1 MPAQWLS
8 NSSAMSERVG
18 AALTKVLNALS
29 QPGNVRRLRQLLL
42 ALLAVWLVLA
52 LSRLL
57 WALVPVAEP
66 AAGKP
71 VQIINPVSSGSA
83 RVTADPVDINRMV
96 EWHLFG
102 KVGAGAVAV
111 PPPEVVASAASSREG
126 IEKGARETRLQL
138 KLRGIVASTE
148 DGMGF
153 AIIENRNEQAVYAVD
168 DKLPV
173 PGKVKLAKVMP
184 KQVVL
189 DNGGTYELL
198 VLFEESGLDAAQG
211 RSTAKQAVP
220 PADARVEERND
231 QATTELAQSYR
242 ERLYKNP
249 QSLAEVVNI
258 SAVREGG
265 ALLGYRVNPG
275 SDQEQ
280 FARLGFKAGD
290 LVKSINGVNLDNPA
304 NTMVLYNAMRTA
316 QEVVFELQRGGQ
328 SMVLSVN
335 LDSGAVQ

>member
-1 MPAQWLS
+1 
-8 NSSAMSERVG
+8 MSERVG
-18 AALTKVLNALS
+18 GALTRALNALS
-29 QPGNVRRLRQLLL
+29 QPGNTRRLRQVVL
-42 ALLAVWLVLA
+42 AALAVWLVFA

-57 WALVPVAEP
+57 WALVPAAEP
-66 AAGKP
+66 ALDKP

-111 PPPEVVASAASSREG
+111 PPPEVVASASSREG

-138 KLRGIVASTE
+138 KLRGIVASSE

-211 RSTAKQAVP
+211 RSPAKRAAP
-220 PADARVEERND
+220 PADARVEERKD
-231 QATTELAQSYR
+231 KATTELAQSYR